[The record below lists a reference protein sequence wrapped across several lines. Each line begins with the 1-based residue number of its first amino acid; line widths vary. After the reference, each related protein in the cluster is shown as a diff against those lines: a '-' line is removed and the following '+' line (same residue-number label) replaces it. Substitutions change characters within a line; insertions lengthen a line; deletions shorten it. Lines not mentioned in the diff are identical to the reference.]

1 VKLKKLTSSVFKQS
15 QAPVH
20 TTTLEFIIPFVY
32 LLAPIL
38 VENQLVMLCLVDRS
52 PVEVEWQ
59 TPLVRFIVF
68 YTLVRDWNVEK
79 LE

>member
-1 VKLKKLTSSVFKQS
+1 LNE
-15 QAPVH
+15 
-20 TTTLEFIIPFVY
+20 TLEFIIPFVY

-38 VENQLVMLCLVDRS
+38 VENQLVMLCLVDRT